1 MIRPDVERRLY
12 QQVSIGEE
20 LSGWIDTLA
29 GVDGDDPTVMRTDH
43 NVLVARAELVRR
55 AVQLYA
61 LVNGLGRGQTL
72 MVRDEETKETLQVH
86 IPWLYDSSA
95 YYYMPKI
102 EQ

>member
-12 QQVSIGEE
+12 QQVAVGEV
-20 LSGWIDTLA
+20 LDGWINTLA
-29 GVDGDDPTVMRTDH
+29 GVDTDDPTVMRTDH
-43 NVLVARAELVRR
+43 DALLARAEVVRR

-72 MVRDEETKETLQVH
+72 MVRDEETKEMLQVH